1 MYENTGVG
9 PFPTNPG
16 IKPVFEG
23 QYIGV
28 SVTTKNA
35 PLAMK
40 FAEWITN
47 AENEYAWTH
56 DGGAI
61 IFPAATDALDKLV
74 ANPPEIADDPV
85 FKAAYEEAAK
95 AAKDAEAYTDVFYAT
110 GAVKDAL
117 IENVNKAIRGE
128 VDPKTALKTAQDQM
142 NEKLKALGD

>member
-1 MYENTGVG
+1 
-9 PFPTNPG
+9 
-16 IKPVFEG
+16 
-23 QYIGV
+23 
-28 SVTTKNA
+28 
-35 PLAMK
+35 MK

-61 IFPAATDALDKLV
+61 IFPAATEALDKLV
-74 ANPPEIADDPV
+74 NNPPEIADDPV